1 MTIIFLWFADE
12 KYYASEVIKCKDG
25 SKVFSR
31 DRLNDNFCDCVDG
44 TDEPGMV
51 ILNSNTTRKINVPNS
66 LNVIKVQVKIFSN
79 LRRKNCG
86 VTQSLLHAKSFV
98 LKTLNIHVE
107 NGLLRSLLLFLF
119 FFFSYL
125 LNPSC
130 LLDTKFFNIVY
141 TKGIRK
147 SICMQCVQTR
157 SGNG

>member
-79 LRRKNCG
+79 LRRK
-86 VTQSLLHAKSFV
+86 
-98 LKTLNIHVE
+98 
-107 NGLLRSLLLFLF
+107 
-119 FFFSYL
+119 
-125 LNPSC
+125 
-130 LLDTKFFNIVY
+130 
-141 TKGIRK
+141 
-147 SICMQCVQTR
+147 
-157 SGNG
+157 